1 MTKDS
6 LIAEIKK
13 LKKDKNAVIL
23 AHYYQ
28 NEEIQSIADY
38 TGDSLGLSQQ
48 AAKTNASIIVFCG
61 VHFMAETAKII
72 NPNIKV
78 VLPDLDAGCSLEA
91 SCPPIEFKTFLD
103 KHTDYKVITY
113 INCSAEIKTMSDIV
127 CTSSNA
133 IKVINSFPKNQKII
147 FAPDK
152 NLGKYLNEQTGR
164 KMILWD
170 GACIVHEAFSIEK
183 LLSLH
188 KKYPKARIIAHPES
202 ESHILEVASFVGS
215 TTQLIDYVTTN
226 SDLEFIVATE
236 AGVLYKMRE
245 LNPNTRLI
253 PAPIYDNNSCSCS
266 ECSFMK
272 VNTLE
277 KLRNCLRDELPE
289 IIIDSNI
296 LEKAAEPI
304 FKMLKIK

>member
-1 MTKDS
+1 M
-6 LIAEIKK
+6 
-13 LKKDKNAVIL
+13 
-23 AHYYQ
+23 
-28 NEEIQSIADY
+28 
-38 TGDSLGLSQQ
+38 
-48 AAKTNASIIVFCG
+48 
-61 VHFMAETAKII
+61 
-72 NPNIKV
+72 
-78 VLPDLDAGCSLEA
+78 
-91 SCPPIEFKTFLD
+91 
-103 KHTDYKVITY
+103 
-113 INCSAEIKTMSDIV
+113 
-127 CTSSNA
+127 
-133 IKVINSFPKNQKII
+133 KNQKII